1 MEFTSCAERQ
11 QPVCV
16 QPSHDVI
23 FLHCHYC
30 LKWHDRYYGFINRP
44 PYVDFDFEKGEWNA
58 AYFTFGSA
66 CSVVEIDCLTGDHQ
80 VLSTDIVMDIG
91 KSLNPAI
98 DIGQIEGAFI
108 QVHRHSYQPLM
119 SDGLKVPLYRYIVI
133 PTGH

>member
-1 MEFTSCAERQ
+1 M
-11 QPVCV
+11 
-16 QPSHDVI
+16 
-23 FLHCHYC
+23 
-30 LKWHDRYYGFINRP
+30 
-44 PYVDFDFEKGEWNA
+44 DFDFEKGEWNA

-108 QVHRHSYQPLM
+108 QVRRHSYQPLI